1 MFNPKKAGGRGG
13 QFEPPCGF
21 SKNVFFR
28 GGGGA
33 VWVKPV
39 AKKLMKSAYNR

>member
-28 GGGGA
+28 GGGG
-33 VWVKPV
+33 VGETCCKETNEV
-39 AKKLMKSAYNR
+39 SI